1 MSVEQK
7 LDELFRC
14 FNRELKDE
22 LSKNMNDSIKVAGK
36 ISAEEEEAL
45 KEALKLGIFHI
56 KKSTDFLD
64 LRKKQI
70 EENDMM
76 LKELQ
81 TLSSDLHKRLLSPE
95 LNEQD
100 KHALRLLLGYYNLVF
115 SCSSNYLNF
124 MMLDGF
130 NRLLKSLERDILYK
144 QTFIEG
150 RLAKFYDSFCEMIR
164 QMCLVENEKKTC
176 IKGRSPV
183 VSPPR
188 SRKKTKQEEDEEKT
202 LKQQINL
209 YVDKLKVL
217 FQQLHDEH
225 RSLVTEFNG
234 LEGRLSKL
242 LEKSQRSTCSTLL
255 EFMKNVINGG
265 TRLVEFKQCLE
276 DNENLKDLFEKIKTK
291 FGLLETKV
299 SDLFK
304 KIRIDDISKIEKKR
318 IEFDEHGFG
327 CYKYITFR
335 RSNDSFNQDLVQKAL
350 NLLLGSDTSTHEE
363 NNHGLILC
371 QNLVA
376 KITNKEES
384 LQDELDLRD
393 IIMYYSPSLKSNFPK
408 GFPEVLLLDS
418 TGSD

>member
-1 MSVEQK
+1 M
-7 LDELFRC
+7 
-14 FNRELKDE
+14 
-22 LSKNMNDSIKVAGK
+22 
-36 ISAEEEEAL
+36 
-45 KEALKLGIFHI
+45 
-56 KKSTDFLD
+56 
-64 LRKKQI
+64 
-70 EENDMM
+70 
-76 LKELQ
+76 
-81 TLSSDLHKRLLSPE
+81 
-95 LNEQD
+95 
-100 KHALRLLLGYYNLVF
+100 
-115 SCSSNYLNF
+115 
-124 MMLDGF
+124 
-130 NRLLKSLERDILYK
+130 
-144 QTFIEG
+144 
-150 RLAKFYDSFCEMIR
+150 
-164 QMCLVENEKKTC
+164 
-176 IKGRSPV
+176 
-183 VSPPR
+183 
-188 SRKKTKQEEDEEKT
+188 KT
-202 LKQQINL
+202 L
-209 YVDKLKVL
+209 
-217 FQQLHDEH
+217 
-225 RSLVTEFNG
+225 
-234 LEGRLSKL
+234 
-242 LEKSQRSTCSTLL
+242 
-255 EFMKNVINGG
+255 
-265 TRLVEFKQCLE
+265 
-276 DNENLKDLFEKIKTK
+276 IKTK